1 MLEEKL
7 LAQDARVTKNTQDIR
22 DLLRELQLMRSEFEQ
37 MINEVGNVE
46 PGMGN
51 LGDLEDEIKSA
62 GGLNIGDRWR
72 LRFKEGDNKDF
83 FIQDR

>member
-7 LAQDARVTKNTQDIR
+7 LDQDARVTKNTQDIR